1 MIKTK
6 IYGAPGTGKTTRL
19 LGILAQEVSDGTP
32 VDRIAFVT
40 HTVAARREAI
50 DRLQIAED
58 KLRFFR
64 TIHGICYAQIG
75 LHREQVMQAS
85 DYMDFGDS
93 IGLKFSVNFTRDTD
107 MDGLPFG
114 FLHSVGNEVLA
125 ARQLAAAKMCK
136 ITDVTDSWPQTV
148 DHDSMRK
155 TLDAY
160 REWKRRFTKFDF
172 VDMLQMYMR
181 TGEPID
187 ADVGIIDE
195 AQDLSP
201 QQWQIVEKMMANVKR
216 LYIAG
221 DDDQSIYAFIGAD
234 RYGFLDHKVDRDEV
248 LPKTWR
254 LLDNVWRY
262 AVEIIRSVDRRKDK
276 NIQTRGEGGD
286 IDYYNCDISRVPIK
300 TSESTMFI
308 SRHNGQLDDLAEE
321 LTSRGIPFEGR
332 GWTPYG
338 STAVRAINTLLSMR
352 AGKSVG
358 LRDAALVLDRTGNKD
373 AAKSLRDLSRKDPAA
388 TITSHPD
395 INVNADWVRYLA
407 RSPTDVQKNQIIRAI
422 LNSVGWPGVL
432 EPPKVSLS
440 TYHGSKGRE
449 ADHVVLLTD
458 CYRKAYDSARMDPD
472 DERRISYVGVT
483 RAKSRVSIILPQTE
497 LYMRALR

>member
-1 MIKTK
+1 MFKTK

-19 LGILAQEVSDGTP
+19 LQILQDEVSAGTS

-40 HTVAARREAI
+40 HTVSARREAI
-50 DRLQIAED
+50 DRLQINED

-75 LHREQVMQAS
+75 LHREQVMQAN
-85 DYMDFGDS
+85 DYLDFGDS
-93 IGLKFSVNFTRDTD
+93 IGTKFSVNFTRDTD

-125 ARQLAAAKMCK
+125 ARQLAAAKMCRITE
-136 ITDVTDSWPQTV
+136 ITDNWPQHV

-155 TLDAY
+155 TLNAY
-160 REWKRRFTKFDF
+160 FNWKRKFTKFDF

-181 TGEPID
+181 NGEPID

-201 QQWQIVEKMMANVKR
+201 QQWQIVSKMMANVKR

-234 RYGFLDHKVDRDEV
+234 RYGFLDHPVDLDEV

-254 LLDNVWRY
+254 LLDNVWKY
-262 AVEIIRSVDRRKDK
+262 ASGIIGSVARRREK
-276 NIQTRGEGGD
+276 NIRTRGEGGEL
-286 IDYYNCDISRVPIK
+286 DYYNCDISRVPIGNHQ
-300 TSESTMFI
+300 TTMFI

-332 GWTPYG
+332 GWQPHG

-352 AGKSVG
+352 SGKPVG
-358 LRDAALVLDRTGNKD
+358 LRDAAIVLDRTGNKE
-373 AAKSLRDLSRKDPAA
+373 AAKSLRAQARKEPAT
-388 TITSHPD
+388 TITSHCD
-395 INVNADWVRYLA
+395 VNVNADWVRYLA
-407 RSPTDVQKNQIIRAI
+407 RSPTEVTKNQIIRTI

-458 CYRKAYDSARMDPD
+458 CYRKAYDNARVDPD
-472 DERRISYVGVT
+472 DERRIAYVGIT
-483 RAKSRVSIILPQTE
+483 RARSKVSIILPQTE
-497 LYMRALR
+497 MYMRALR